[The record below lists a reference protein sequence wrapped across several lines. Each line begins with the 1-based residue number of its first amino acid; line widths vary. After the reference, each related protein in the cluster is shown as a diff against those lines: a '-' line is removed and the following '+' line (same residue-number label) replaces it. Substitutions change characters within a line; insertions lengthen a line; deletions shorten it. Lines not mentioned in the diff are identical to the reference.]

1 MDERKGVGTMGTKS
15 GFILGA
21 LFLALL
27 VAAPPGAPAASSG
40 RTVVSAPEQVDLEAV
55 HRIKEEGFQRSQ
67 VMENLYAL
75 TDANGPRVTNS
86 PGFRSAADWAV
97 KTLKSWGLSDP
108 RLETW
113 GRFGRGWD
121 VVHFRAEMTS
131 PAYAVLRGVPRA
143 WSGDTGG
150 PARGEV
156 ILAPF
161 ATEREDDEIRAD
173 LARYRAQV
181 DRYAE
186 TWRGKLRGKY
196 VLVDPLRKLDLP
208 VKPAV
213 ERYDAQ
219 GLDKLLAAPEPRP
232 VPPIEWPIEKMP
244 ADEEARR
251 ALSAALPGEIT
262 ADYGTRRLAI
272 VDRLNAFLK
281 SEQVL
286 GVIDSDKRGPGGIV
300 FAERAGSWYSDTP
313 TAPPTI
319 VLESESYNRL
329 VRLAQHGPAPKVEID
344 LETRFYDDN
353 PDAFNV
359 VAEIPGGAK
368 KGEIVMLGAHL
379 DSWHGGTGAT
389 DNAAGCAVVL
399 EAARILKTLNL
410 PLDRTVRLALWSGEE
425 QGLLGSRGYV
435 KNHFAD
441 PVTMALKPE
450 HARLSGYFNLDN
462 GAGKIRGVYLQG
474 NDAMRPVFEAW
485 LAPFRDLGV
494 EAISIRNT
502 FGTDHKPFD
511 AVGLPAFQFIQ
522 DPLDYETRT
531 HHSDMD
537 VADRVPPG
545 DLMQAAVVMAACVY
559 DAANRPAMLPRKP
572 LPPPLPPKKPIEG
585 EKTAQTP
592 ASSDRSAAN

>member
-1 MDERKGVGTMGTKS
+1 MGGRTAA
-15 GFILGA
+15 GFGA
-21 LFLALL
+21 AGLALAVL
-27 VAAPPGAPAASSG
+27 IAPPAVARAAAPPQS
-40 RTVVSAPEQVDLEAV
+40 EEVDLEAV
-55 HRIKEEGFQRSQ
+55 HRIKEEGLQRSK
-67 VMENLYAL
+67 VMDNLYAL
-75 TDANGPRVTNS
+75 TDANGPRVTGS

-97 KTLKSWGLSDP
+97 RQLKSWGLADP
-108 RLETW
+108 RFETW
-113 GRFGRGWD
+113 GKFGRGWD
-121 VVHFRAEMTS
+121 VVHFRAEMIA

-143 WSGDTGG
+143 WSGGTGG

-161 ATEREDDEIRAD
+161 ATEREEDEIRAD
-173 LARYRAQV
+173 LPRYRAQV
-181 DRYAE
+181 DAYAE
-186 TWRGKLRGKY
+186 KWKGKLRGKF

-208 VKPAV
+208 MKAAV
-213 ERYDAQ
+213 ERLDADD
-219 GLDKLLAAPEPRP
+219 LAKLLAAPEPRP
-232 VPPIEWPIEKMP
+232 VPAIEWPIEKMP

-251 ALSAALPGEIT
+251 AVCAALPGVIT
-262 ADYGTRRLAI
+262 ADYGNRRLAL

-281 SEQVL
+281 SEQAL

-300 FAERAGSWYSDTP
+300 FAERAGSWYLDTP

-329 VRLAQHGPAPKVEID
+329 VRLAEHGAAPRVEVD
-344 LETRFYDDN
+344 LETRFHDDAT
-353 PDAFNV
+353 DGFNV

-399 EAARILKTLNL
+399 EAVRILKTLNL
-410 PLDRTVRLALWSGEE
+410 KLDRTVRVALWSGEE

-441 PVTMALKPE
+441 PVTMAVKPE

-485 LAPFRDLGV
+485 LLPFKDLGV

-545 DLMQAAVVMAACVY
+545 DLMQAAVVMASCVY
-559 DAANRPAMLPRKP
+559 QAANRPALLPRKP
-572 LPPPLPPKKPIEG
+572 LPPPLPPKKQQPQDV
-585 EKTAQTP
+585 TAQTP
-592 ASSDRSAAN
+592 ASSERSAAN

>member
-1 MDERKGVGTMGTKS
+1 MNDRFVFKAGG
-15 GFILGA
+15 ILGA
-21 LFLALL
+21 AWL
-27 VAAPPGAPAASSG
+27 VAFFAAPVSARTAPAAPA
-40 RTVVSAPEQVDLEAV
+40 VEQVDLDTV
-55 HRIKEEGFQRSQ
+55 YRIKEEGFQRSK

-97 KTLKSWGLSDP
+97 KQLKTWGLTNP

-113 GRFGRGWD
+113 GKFGRGWD
-121 VVHFRAEMTS
+121 VVRFRAEMVA
-131 PAYAVLRGVPRA
+131 PAYAQLRGVARA
-143 WSGDTGG
+143 WSGGTGG
-150 PARGEV
+150 PARGDV

-161 ATEREDDEIRAD
+161 ATEREEDEIRAD
-173 LARYRAQV
+173 LPRYRAQV
-181 DRYAE
+181 DAYAAK
-186 TWRGKLRGKY
+186 WRGKLRGKF
-196 VLVDPLRKLDLP
+196 VLIDPQRKLELP
-208 VKPAV
+208 MKPAV
-213 ERYDAQ
+213 DRLTADE
-219 GLDKLLAAPEPRP
+219 LDHLLAAPEPRP
-232 VPPIEWPIEKMP
+232 VPAIEWPIEKMP
-244 ADEEARR
+244 ADEDARR

-272 VDRLNAFLK
+272 ADRLNAFLK
-281 SEQVL
+281 SENVL

-313 TAPPTI
+313 AAPPTI

-329 VRLAQHGPAPKVEID
+329 VRLADHGTVPKVEVD

-353 PDAFNV
+353 PDAVNV
-359 VAEIPGGAK
+359 VAEIPGGAN

-399 EAARILKTLNL
+399 EAARILKTLNVR
-410 PLDRTVRLALWSGEE
+410 LDRTVRLALWSGEE
-425 QGLLGSRGYV
+425 QGLLGSRAYV

-441 PVTMALKPE
+441 PVTMTLKPE
-450 HARLSGYFNLDN
+450 HAHLSGYFNLDN

-485 LAPFRDLGV
+485 LAPFKDLGV
-494 EAISIRNT
+494 DAITIRNT

-545 DLMQAAVVMAACVY
+545 DLMQAAVVMASCVY

-572 LPPPLPPKKPIEG
+572 LPPPLPPKKPMAED
-585 EKTAQTP
+585 KTAQAP
-592 ASSDRSAAN
+592 VSSERTAAN

>member
-1 MDERKGVGTMGTKS
+1 METRRLLKMG
-15 GFILGA
+15 GILGA
-21 LFLALL
+21 ALAA
-27 VAAPPGAPAASSG
+27 VFFAAPLGARTAPASPA
-40 RTVVSAPEQVDLEAV
+40 TEEVDLETV

-67 VMENLYAL
+67 VMQNLYAL
-75 TDANGPRVTNS
+75 TDVNGPRVTNS
-86 PGFRSAADWAV
+86 PGFKSAADWSV
-97 KTLKSWGLSDP
+97 KQLKIWGLTDP

-121 VVHFRAEMTS
+121 VVRFRAEMVAPT
-131 PAYAVLRGVPRA
+131 YAPLRGVPRA
-143 WSGDTGG
+143 WSGSTGG

-161 ATEREDDEIRAD
+161 ATEREDDGIRAD
-173 LARYRAQV
+173 LTRFRAQV
-181 DRYAE
+181 DKYTE

-213 ERYDAQ
+213 ERYDAD
-219 GLDKLLAAPEPRP
+219 GLAKLLAAPEPRP

-244 ADEEARR
+244 ADEDERR

-262 ADYGTRRLAI
+262 ADYGNRRLAI
-272 VDRLNAFLK
+272 LDRFNAFLK
-281 SEQVL
+281 SENVL

-313 TAPPTI
+313 AAPPTI

-329 VRLAQHGPAPKVEID
+329 VRLAQHGPAPSVEID
-344 LETRFYDDN
+344 LQTRFYDDT
-353 PDAFNV
+353 PDAVNV

-368 KGEIVMLGAHL
+368 KGEVVMLGAHL

-399 EAARILKTLNL
+399 EAARILKTLNVR
-410 PLDRTVRLALWSGEE
+410 LDRTVRLALWSGEE
-425 QGLLGSRGYV
+425 QGLLGSRAYV
-435 KNHFAD
+435 KNHFAN
-441 PVTMALKPE
+441 PVTMTLKPE

-474 NDAMRPVFEAW
+474 NDAMRPLFEAW

-545 DLMQAAVVMAACVY
+545 DLMQAAVVMASVVY

-592 ASSDRSAAN
+592 GASSDLSAAN